1 VLDAQEER
9 GMQVESQTDHI
20 AMLALMMVG
29 VLIKRLDAV
38 GQLDDGTKHQLHE
51 LASAV
56 RIHAENA
63 GHDDLHILRALGAA
77 SEAAPG

>member
-38 GQLDDGTKHQLHE
+38 GQLDDGTKHQL
-51 LASAV
+51 
-56 RIHAENA
+56 R
-63 GHDDLHILRALGAA
+63 
-77 SEAAPG
+77 